1 MRRYACGARWS
12 LLAAMVLFI
21 TAISGCGGGGGSGP
35 APVDPVLVNNLD
47 GEADVPVDS
56 QFEYLFDKLVEG
68 STVTGQSYFILPT
81 PAAAAQVAGKGAIDP
96 AVCDPEKAIDALAA
110 ASADAASATLVP
122 AANLSEGVGY
132 TICLTSDILYADG
145 TPFEGFMAQ
154 FTTAG
159 TAYYTVGGTVAG
171 LGEGESV
178 VLQNNE
184 ADDLTVSAN
193 GAFTFSTALADA
205 SDYEVTVK
213 TAPAGGSC
221 SVDNAAGTIA
231 AANVTDV
238 SVLCVSSWSN
248 STVSAGKSSIFND
261 VAVDAEGSSYAVG
274 YITSTGAFDFGSGV
288 IGASAWN
295 MTNAVIVKYGLDGQP
310 LWAKTTGAGQ
320 NQSEFVGVAV
330 SQDGE
335 AYAVGYLTDIDGSG
349 LNFVEGSPELLVQ
362 SPYNAGKS
370 LLIVKYGSDG
380 TPQWA
385 RTVDAAQNA
394 SEFADVAVASDGS
407 VYAVGSIT
415 GDKKFGFG
423 DGIEATSPHAAPGQ
437 SVLVVRY
444 NSSGAAKW
452 AATVDSGTTS
462 SSEFFGVAVD
472 SKKSVYAVG
481 RMLNGVVDFGN
492 GKAVPEEGVG
502 DIYRV
507 LLVKYDLFGT
517 TRWAKSVS
525 PPVGKDSEYSGVAVD
540 SSDVVSAVGYIEG
553 DGSFNFGGSAAS
565 VKGKSTVTNSVI
577 VSYSNS
583 SGDARWG
590 RSTVAAAAGSEFL
603 DVATDAEN
611 NSYAV
616 GLIKGVDNFDFG
628 SGVIN
633 GAFGGVNPVMVGY
646 ASDGSVKSAVTTVVA
661 PDSSRFRGAAVG
673 LGVLPIAAGNV
684 WGDGSFNLG
693 NGVSVSG
700 AFNDPLGVLDY
711 NAVIASFPLE

>member
-1 MRRYACGARWS
+1 
-12 LLAAMVLFI
+12 
-21 TAISGCGGGGGSGP
+21 
-35 APVDPVLVNNLD
+35 
-47 GEADVPVDS
+47 
-56 QFEYLFDKLVEG
+56 
-68 STVTGQSYFILPT
+68 
-81 PAAAAQVAGKGAIDP
+81 
-96 AVCDPEKAIDALAA
+96 
-110 ASADAASATLVP
+110 
-122 AANLSEGVGY
+122 
-132 TICLTSDILYADG
+132 
-145 TPFEGFMAQ
+145 
-154 FTTAG
+154 
-159 TAYYTVGGTVAG
+159 
-171 LGEGESV
+171 
-178 VLQNNE
+178 
-184 ADDLTVSAN
+184 
-193 GAFTFSTALADA
+193 
-205 SDYEVTVK
+205 
-213 TAPAGGSC
+213 
-221 SVDNAAGTIA
+221 
-231 AANVTDV
+231 
-238 SVLCVSSWSN
+238 
-248 STVSAGKSSIFND
+248 
-261 VAVDAEGSSYAVG
+261 
-274 YITSTGAFDFGSGV
+274 
-288 IGASAWN
+288 
-295 MTNAVIVKYGLDGQP
+295 
-310 LWAKTTGAGQ
+310 
-320 NQSEFVGVAV
+320 
-330 SQDGE
+330 
-335 AYAVGYLTDIDGSG
+335 
-349 LNFVEGSPELLVQ
+349 
-362 SPYNAGKS
+362 
-370 LLIVKYGSDG
+370 
-380 TPQWA
+380 
-385 RTVDAAQNA
+385 
-394 SEFADVAVASDGS
+394 
-407 VYAVGSIT
+407 
-415 GDKKFGFG
+415 
-423 DGIEATSPHAAPGQ
+423 
-437 SVLVVRY
+437 
-444 NSSGAAKW
+444 
-452 AATVDSGTTS
+452 
-462 SSEFFGVAVD
+462 
-472 SKKSVYAVG
+472 
-481 RMLNGVVDFGN
+481 MLNGVVDFGN